1 MKIEQALNKI
11 AELGQQLML
20 DPNPEVAHIGAA
32 VLALPISAS
41 EDCDDFNE
49 LVHMIFMFVRLKA
62 EQKEAIQ
69 KLLDPNED

>member
-41 EDCDDFNE
+41 EDSDDFNE

>member
-1 MKIEQALNKI
+1 MKIEQALNRV

-20 DPNPEVAHIGAA
+20 DPNPEVAHLGAA
-32 VLALPISAS
+32 LLALPITAS

-49 LVHMIFMFVRLKA
+49 LIHVIFMFVRVKA

-69 KLLDPNED
+69 RLLEP